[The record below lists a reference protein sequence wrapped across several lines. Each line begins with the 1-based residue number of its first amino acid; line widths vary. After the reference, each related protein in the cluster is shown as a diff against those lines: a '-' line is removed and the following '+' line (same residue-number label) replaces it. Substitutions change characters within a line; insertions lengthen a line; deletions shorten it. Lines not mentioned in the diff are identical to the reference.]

1 MIADYF
7 AQRPSKQ
14 FFTLVLGFV
23 AGVFVRSG
31 IGVIL
36 LGPWWWYAALA
47 ALIGI
52 VMIYRWPSVVARVI
66 LLASLGVILGVWRY
80 DAALPGTDATHVAA
94 YNGRG
99 AIIEGVVV
107 REPRENAGSR
117 QVVVAVSAL
126 DRRPAHGRVRLILPR
141 TTAIR
146 YGELIR
152 ASCDLEA
159 PATIQSDAIFSV
171 CPFPD
176 SVRELG
182 FGGNRF
188 VRDLLELKFIFRAA
202 LGRFLDRP
210 DAALAA
216 GLLLGDRRL
225 PAEDAAAFRAAGVSH
240 IIAVSGFN
248 VAIILAN
255 LLIVFGWLGVPR
267 RLAKALV
274 VATLSM
280 FVVITGGEPSIIRA
294 GIMGLLP
301 LLAETLGRELFG
313 VQSLVIAAA
322 AMLFQAP
329 LLTRDAGFL
338 LSFAAMAG
346 ILWLSPELERRWA
359 FGRRSPYHILRT
371 LRTLLIQTIAAIIA
385 TMPLVLS
392 IFGTVS
398 FVAPVAN
405 LFILFVVPAAMLA
418 SFLTAALGS
427 MSPALGSLGGIV
439 ASPLL
444 HYLRIAAHFFADL
457 PFASRVVGH
466 VPWIG
471 VVILYALFVLWLWSS
486 GRTRGKTMLHI
497 ISDRL

>member
-14 FFTLVLGFV
+14 LFTLVLGFA
-23 AGVFVRSG
+23 AGVFARSG
-31 IGVIL
+31 VVAMGADS
-36 LGPWWWYAALA
+36 WWYAPLLTAVGIALVVWWRSVVVRVVLLA
-47 ALIGI
+47 TIGI
-52 VMIYRWPSVVARVI
+52 V
-66 LLASLGVILGVWRY
+66 LGVWRSA
-80 DAALPGTDATHVAA
+80 AALPGSDATHVAA
-94 YNGRG
+94 FNGG
-99 AIIEGVVV
+99 DAIIEGVVV
-107 REPRENAGSR
+107 REPRESAGSR
-117 QVVVAVSAL
+117 QAMVAVSVL
-126 DRRPAHGRVRLILPR
+126 DRRPAHGRVLLILPR
-141 TTAIR
+141 TTTMG

-152 ASCDLEA
+152 ANCDLEA
-159 PATIQSDAIFSV
+159 PTSPDSDAIFSV
-171 CPFPD
+171 CPFP
-176 SVRELG
+176 SSIRRLG
-182 FGGNRF
+182 FGGNRLIL
-188 VRDLLELKFIFRAA
+188 DLLELKYFFRAA
-202 LGRFLDRP
+202 LDRFLDRP

-216 GLLLGDRRL
+216 GLLLGERRL

-274 VATLSM
+274 VATLGM

-301 LLAETLGRELFG
+301 LLAETIGRELLG
-313 VQSLVIAAA
+313 IQSLVFAAA
-322 AMLFQAP
+322 AMLFHAP

-359 FGRRSPYHILRT
+359 FGRRSPYHIIRALRT
-371 LRTLLIQTIAAIIA
+371 LFIQTIAAIVA

-418 SFLTAALGS
+418 AFLTAALGS
-427 MSPALGSLGGIV
+427 LAPALGSLGAFI
-439 ASPLL
+439 AAPLL
-444 HYLRIAAHFFADL
+444 HYLRIVAHFFADL
-457 PFASRVVGH
+457 PYASQLVGRI
-466 VPWIG
+466 PG
-471 VVILYALFVLWLWSS
+471 LVVIALYSALGCWLWLR
-486 GRTRGKTMLHI
+486 GRIQKTDGWTKTA
-497 ISDRL
+497 DRL